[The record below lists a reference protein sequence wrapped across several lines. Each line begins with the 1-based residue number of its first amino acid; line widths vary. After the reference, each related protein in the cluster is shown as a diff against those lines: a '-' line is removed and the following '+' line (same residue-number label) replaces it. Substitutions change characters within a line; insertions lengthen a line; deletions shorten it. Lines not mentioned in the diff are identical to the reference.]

1 MRIVCL
7 HPARD
12 PVACGE
18 GPVHI
23 GSAPDDHFVPAGAGA
38 EPHHITIAADSRGLL
53 LAVRPGC
60 QRVYVNARAVREK
73 ALLRYGD
80 TVTLGSSK
88 LLVAAD
94 TEPPPAGEENGSG
107 MQLGPVALR
116 VVSGAS
122 AGTALPVTSEL
133 SLGAG
138 SRHFGEL
145 AYRCRVILDDAGLVF
160 ESESTAARVNGWR
173 CNRRIRLRADDQVV
187 LGEHRLV
194 VEAPAMQYAS
204 HVASLP
210 PGAPTPPEPEPG
222 NVVHGEIGWL
232 IGAALVLAAII
243 AMFLYFR
250 W

>member
-12 PVACGE
+12 PVSCGD
-18 GPVHI
+18 GPVRV
-23 GSAPDDHFVPAGAGA
+23 GSAPDDDIVPPGAGV
-38 EPHHITIAADSRGLL
+38 EPHHVMIVADARGLL

-80 TVTLGSSK
+80 TVTLGSNK
-88 LLVAAD
+88 LLVATDA
-94 TEPPPAGEENGSG
+94 EPPPFDDADASG
-107 MQLGPVALR
+107 AQAGPVALR
-116 VVSGAS
+116 VVSGAA
-122 AGTALPVTSEL
+122 AGTALQVTSEL

-138 SRHFGEL
+138 GRHFGEL
-145 AYRCRVILDDAGLVF
+145 AYRCRVVHAGGALAF
-160 ESESTAARVNGWR
+160 ESDSSAARVNGWGCKQR
-173 CNRRIRLRADDQVV
+173 VRLRPGDQVV

-194 VEAPAMQYAS
+194 VEAPGMQYAS

-210 PGAPTPPEPEPG
+210 PVAPADPG
-222 NVVHGEIGWL
+222 QESGDAAHGEAWWL
-232 IGAALVLAAII
+232 IGAALVLAALI